1 MKKKYVASNFLVFLM
16 LLSGCGG
23 NESGKTEITFY
34 GWGNETEVSLTQRF
48 VDEYNASQNEIEVKY
63 TAIPSEDYGTKIRNA
78 LASRNPPDVLIAGDG
93 EIKPWIENNGLAVL
107 DDYISNSTVFDL
119 SDFWEE
125 GQNRY
130 LYNVETRMN
139 GSGHYY
145 GLMRDLSPTVLFYNK
160 TAFNRVGVTC
170 ISLSVEECMNQYGV
184 AKGYFE
190 VGGKKYFNNQ
200 IPMNWSEMLELAKL
214 NTSNPSS
221 SYHNSS
227 ATTTYGIHYV
237 NWFSLGWSVGVDSV
251 QFVKDETSRIGGRYE
266 FSLNDTAPNY
276 SVKEGQTVTLSNG
289 TVYKEKELIAYDDR
303 KLLTSDDK
311 ANCYELPSAVEAMQ
325 FYVDL
330 STKYQVAPKPSFT
343 NSTSQ
348 YSIFASG
355 NQAAMIVDS
364 RYAVGIYRSLI
375 KEEGNG
381 SGFDWDCAPMPVH
394 EHGIKAGHSG
404 SLAYCIS
411 QKSRNKDA
419 AFKFI
424 EYINGVEG
432 QTAFAEAGFT
442 IPNTKTLSNSDVFL
456 QPDKLPKNSKVFV
469 EAAAYQ
475 TVGDW
480 GYLPSKDWI
489 SPWANKLNSDV
500 LNGISDLKTSLDNSQ
515 VETQKI
521 IDGYYKD
528 IY

>member
-1 MKKKYVASNFLVFLM
+1 MKIKNITSCSLM
-16 LLSGCGG
+16 LLMLLAGCK
-23 NESGKTEITFY
+23 GKDDRVEITFY
-34 GWGNETEVSLTQRF
+34 GWGNETEVSLTQKF
-48 VDEYNASQNEIEVKY
+48 VDDYNNSQNEIKVNY

-78 LASRNPPDVLIAGDG
+78 LASRNAPDVLIAGDG
-93 EIKPWIENNGLAVL
+93 EIKPWIENGGLANL
-107 DDYISNSTVFDL
+107 DDYLANSTVFDL

-145 GLMRDLSPTVLFYNK
+145 GVMRDLSPTVLFYNK
-160 TAFNRVGVTC
+160 TAFNRVGVKC
-170 ISLSVEECMNQYGV
+170 ISLTKEESIEKYGV
-184 AKGYFE
+184 ARGYFE
-190 VGGKKYFNNQ
+190 KDGQKYFNNQ
-200 IPMNWSEMLELAKL
+200 IPMNWEEMLELAKL
-214 NTSNPSS
+214 NTSNSSS
-221 SYHNSS
+221 SYRNNN

-251 QFVKDETSRIGGRYE
+251 QFVKDDTSKIGGRYE
-266 FSLNDTAPNY
+266 FSLNDTSPNY
-276 SVKEGQTVTLSNG
+276 SVKEGETVTLSNG
-289 TVYKEKELIAYDDR
+289 STYNEKELIPYDER
-303 KLLTSDDK
+303 GLLTNTDK
-311 ANCYELPSAVEAMQ
+311 EKCYALPSAIEAMQ

-355 NQAAMIVDS
+355 NQASMIVDS
-364 RYAVGIYRSLI
+364 RYAVGIYRTLI

-394 EHGIKAGHSG
+394 EHGIQAGHSG

-411 QKSRNKDA
+411 EKSKNKDA

-424 EYINGVEG
+424 EYINGIEG

-500 LNGISDLKTSLDNSQ
+500 LNGISDLKTSLDNSRQ
-515 VETQKI
+515 ETQQI

>member
-1 MKKKYVASNFLVFLM
+1 M
-16 LLSGCGG
+16 
-23 NESGKTEITFY
+23 E
-34 GWGNETEVSLTQRF
+34 
-48 VDEYNASQNEIEVKY
+48 
-63 TAIPSEDYGTKIRNA
+63 
-78 LASRNPPDVLIAGDG
+78 
-93 EIKPWIENNGLAVL
+93 
-107 DDYISNSTVFDL
+107 
-119 SDFWEE
+119 
-125 GQNRY
+125 
-130 LYNVETRMN
+130 
-139 GSGHYY
+139 
-145 GLMRDLSPTVLFYNK
+145 
-160 TAFNRVGVTC
+160 
-170 ISLSVEECMNQYGV
+170 QYGV
-184 AKGYFE
+184 ARGYFE
-190 VGGKKYFNNQ
+190 KDGQKYFNNQ
-200 IPMNWSEMLELAKL
+200 IPMNWEEMLELAKL

-221 SYHNSS
+221 AYRNNN

-251 QFVKDETSRIGGRYE
+251 QFVKDDTSKIGGRYE
-266 FSLNDTAPNY
+266 FSLSDTNPNY
-276 SVKEGQTVTLSNG
+276 SVKEGKSVTLSNG
-289 TVYKEKELIAYDDR
+289 NTYNEKELIPYDER
-303 KLLTSDDK
+303 GLLTNDDK
-311 ANCYELPSAVEAMQ
+311 ENCYTLPSAIEAMQ

-355 NQAAMIVDS
+355 NQASMIVDS

-411 QKSRNKDA
+411 EKSKNKDA

-500 LNGISDLKTSLDNSQ
+500 LNGISDLKTSLDNSKQ
-515 VETQKI
+515 ETQQI